1 MQCCSSHDLIAH
13 LMNIACTVSS
23 EKQNMARAASQ
34 TCIHASLFA
43 KIDAWN
49 EENRFSTA
57 PLCLPPV
64 EWTYNVMSEF
74 TREYIRSYMPDPS
87 KEQDL
92 RFLPFLEIDRTHPVH
107 FKALDFQKG
116 QDVLYGTCRMPGL
129 RGYSVMSYAELVQ
142 LSVVRILES
151 SECP

>member
-1 MQCCSSHDLIAH
+1 
-13 LMNIACTVSS
+13 MNIACTVSS

-57 PLCLPPV
+57 PSCLPPV